1 MAGREAVEAGNWMS
15 HTISLGPSAEA
26 IRNDWHLAAKLIDH
40 TLLKPEATR
49 QQVAKLCHEA
59 AEYGFYSVMVNSSNI
74 AQCKAELRGTNVV
87 VGTVIGFPLG
97 ATTSTTKLAEASD
110 SLRLGANELDMVIN
124 VGALKSG
131 DRDLVQMEMQSLAH
145 LCHRSGALLK
155 VIIETSL
162 LSTEEKILICQLAAS
177 VEVDFV
183 KTSTGFSSAGA
194 TAADVSL
201 MRGVVG
207 TKIGVKAAGGIRTAA
222 DLLIMVDAGASR
234 VGCSASVAIVKELG
248 AK

>member
-1 MAGREAVEAGNWMS
+1 MS
-15 HTISLGPSAEA
+15 HAISLSPTAEA
-26 IRNDWHLAAKLIDH
+26 IRNDWRLAAKLIDH

-49 QQVAKLCHEA
+49 EQVAGLCREA
-59 AEYGFYSVMVNSSNI
+59 ARYGFYSVMVNPSNI
-74 AQCKAELRGTNVV
+74 AQCRAELRGTGVV

-110 SLRLGANELDMVIN
+110 SLRLGASELDMVIN

-131 DRDLVQMEMQSLAH
+131 DRDLVQIEMQSLVH
-145 LCHRSGALLK
+145 ICHRSGALLK
-155 VIIETSL
+155 VILETAL
-162 LSTEEKILICQLAAS
+162 LTTEEKILACQLAAA

-194 TAADVSL
+194 TVADVSL

-207 TKIGVKAAGGIRTAA
+207 NNIGVKAAGGIRDASG
-222 DLLIMVDAGASR
+222 LLAMVEAGASR
-234 VGCSASVAIVKELG
+234 VGASASVAIVRELG
-248 AK
+248 AR

>member
-1 MAGREAVEAGNWMS
+1 MS
-15 HTISLGPSAEA
+15 QTISLHPSAEA
-26 IRNDWHLAAKLIDH
+26 IRNDWCLAAKLIDH
-40 TLLKPEATR
+40 TLLKPDGTR
-49 QQVAKLCHEA
+49 EQVAKLCQEA
-59 AEYGFYSVMVNSSNI
+59 AKYGFYSVIVNPSNI
-74 AQCKAELRGTNVV
+74 AQCKAELRGTDVV

-97 ATTSTTKLAEASD
+97 ATTSTAKLAEASD
-110 SLRLGANELDMVIN
+110 SLRLGATELDMVIN

-145 LCHRSGALLK
+145 LCHRSSALLK
-155 VIIETSL
+155 VIIEIAL
-162 LSTEEKILICQLAAS
+162 LTTEEKILVCHLAAAA
-177 VEVDFV
+177 EVDFV

-207 TKIGVKAAGGIRTAA
+207 TRIGVKAAGGIRTAS
-222 DLLIMVDAGASR
+222 DLLAMVDAGASR
-234 VGCSASVAIVKELG
+234 VGASASVAIVKELG